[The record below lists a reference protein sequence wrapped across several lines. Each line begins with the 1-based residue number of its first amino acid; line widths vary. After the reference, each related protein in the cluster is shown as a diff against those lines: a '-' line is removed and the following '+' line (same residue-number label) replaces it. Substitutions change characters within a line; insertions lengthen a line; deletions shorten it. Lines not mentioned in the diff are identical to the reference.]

1 MSKRSKT
8 TWLESASHADFISMS
23 RAAFCVSMKHTV
35 IGEHL
40 AEACNRLEKF
50 AGIHVEES
58 VLQQLEYICE
68 SVLTLTADND
78 DTLKTCLKLLRRLSE
93 TQKGSDSSESNSV

>member
-1 MSKRSKT
+1 MSERAKAS
-8 TWLESASHADFISMS
+8 WFQSASHADFISMS

-40 AEACNRLEKF
+40 AEACDRLEKF
-50 AGIHVEES
+50 AAIHVEKS

-78 DTLKTCLKLLRRLSE
+78 DTLQACLKALRRLLE
-93 TQKGSDSSESNSV
+93 TQKGSDSNEINIV

>member
-1 MSKRSKT
+1 
-8 TWLESASHADFISMS
+8 
-23 RAAFCVSMKHTV
+23 MKNTV

-40 AEACNRLEKF
+40 AEACDRLEKF
-50 AGIHVEES
+50 AAIHVDAS

-78 DTLKTCLKLLRRLSE
+78 DTLKTCLKLLRQLSE
-93 TQKGSDSSESNSV
+93 TQKGSDSNESNSV